1 MGLSEMIGSSFMG
14 GGELKNKKN
23 FGLISRNTD
32 IEFLK
37 KIKMEVE

>member
-14 GGELKNKKN
+14 GKLKNKKN